1 MSLTY
6 PLGFSDSFVFKTELD
21 VIYNDQYFSPNDWYG
36 FHAYFFAFTNATNK
50 TLSLDIIVKSGGAGD
65 FSTLPSVYGVI
76 RNSADIYPTGGGPP
90 TEQIEYYS
98 LVGNI
103 VHSLRGRAITY
114 SMFSINWVL
123 TLCSIIVTSVIFNRQ
138 RRIKEAV
145 ALLPVTVILTIPV
158 VRNLYSGSPPYGI
171 YLGKYR
177 KPVVPPSEN

>member
-1 MSLTY
+1 MTLTY
-6 PLGFSDSFVFKTELD
+6 PLSFEDPLLFKTELE
-21 VIYNDQYFSPNDWYG
+21 VIYDDQYFSPNDGCG
-36 FHAYFFAFTNATNK
+36 FQAFFFAFDNATNK

-90 TEQIEYYS
+90 TERIEYYS

-123 TLCSIIVTSVIFNRQ
+123 TLCSIIITSVIFNQQ
-138 RRIKEAV
+138 RRVKEAV

-158 VRNLYSGSPPYGI
+158 IRNLYSGSPPYGI
-171 YLGKYR
+171 YLGEHR
-177 KPVVPPSEN
+177 KPVVLPSKD